1 MTKIR
6 FRKRVL
12 GIRFLKNIAKRGL
25 IFSISRLACW
35 VFTRTDFT
43 RQKASNQLLL
53 RVIIRVLKRSTSK
66 NQRYRFR
73 EIALRSNRIREKR
86 DCDRK
91 SCCTG

>member
-6 FRKRVL
+6 FKRVL

-25 IFSISRLACW
+25 IFSFSRLACW
-35 VFTRTDFT
+35 VFTQTDFT

-53 RVIIRVLKRSTSK
+53 RVIIRALKRSTFK

-73 EIALRSNRIREKR
+73 EIAHRSNRIREER
-86 DCDRK
+86 DCNRK
-91 SCCTG
+91 SSFTG